1 MWIKQLF
8 LILTGLSSGL
18 LVSCGMFT
26 VLFVIGLIPRF
37 AGKTHTGSK
46 VVWYEESVIWGTVVG
61 GIFSVFSESLNLYQ
75 YLAEPGKVIALAVS
89 GIFAG
94 VFVGCLALAIAE
106 MLNTIPIFSRRIGYR
121 HGLGLAVTSMALGKF
136 AGSLYYF
143 WAGFG
148 NGNG

>member
-1 MWIKQLF
+1 MWIREIF
-8 LILTGLSSGL
+8 LVLTGLAAGL
-18 LVSCGMFT
+18 LISCGVFT

-37 AGKTHTGSK
+37 AGKTHTGNK
-46 VVWYEESVIWGTVVG
+46 VILYEESVVWGTLVG
-61 GIFSVFSESLNLYQ
+61 GIFSVFYKNLD
-75 YLAEPGKVIALAVS
+75 LFRFLGKNIQIFVLSFS

-94 VFVGCLALAIAE
+94 VFVGCLALAIGE

-143 WAGFG
+143 IAGFG
-148 NGNG
+148 NK